1 MKESIIEVQNLRNA
15 WNAVRTKESAGGIDG
30 TSVEEYGRNIG
41 RNLEKLH
48 CALAEGRWTPKPYVD
63 LRIPKPDGGER
74 TIGLSVVE
82 NKIVQTAIKTMIEP
96 LLERT
101 FSSSSYAYRP
111 GRGHQRCVR
120 RVMAELSSDRNG
132 WFFRGDIDNFFD
144 SIDRELLFTRHRLQW
159 NIGNTCATFL
169 RTAEWNS
176 IAE

>member
-1 MKESIIEVQNLRNA
+1 MPGMRFA
-15 WNAVRTKESAGGIDG
+15 R
-30 TSVEEYGRNIG
+30 

-48 CALAEGRWTPKPYVD
+48 CALAEGGWTPKPYVD
-63 LRIPKPDGGER
+63 LQIPKPDGGER

-82 NKIVQTAIKTMIEP
+82 DKIVQNAIKTMIEP

-120 RVMAELSSDRNG
+120 RAMVELSSDRNG